1 MNAKI
6 IEKII
11 KEENNSKYKSKYKNL
26 LLAQKL
32 IDIELPRIINNAC
45 SLLESLNMI
54 KVISLLYKM
63 ENISI
68 PKNHIF
74 NKTDLIDNTIKALF
88 NIIKLKEIDSLIF
101 RLNSNFVEKKDFDI
115 AEFRKILL
123 RIKTSFPNSIILL
136 KDYDY
141 SAFNK
146 ECKNE
151 LIKIEVE
158 NNLLEFTSFYD
169 EVIPVIDF
177 FYKTL

>member
-11 KEENNSKYKSKYKNL
+11 KKEENNSKYKSKYKNL

-101 RLNSNFVEKKDFDI
+101 RLNSNFVEKKRF
-115 AEFRKILL
+115 
-123 RIKTSFPNSIILL
+123 
-136 KDYDY
+136 
-141 SAFNK
+141 
-146 ECKNE
+146 
-151 LIKIEVE
+151 
-158 NNLLEFTSFYD
+158 
-169 EVIPVIDF
+169 
-177 FYKTL
+177 

>member
-32 IDIELPRIINNAC
+32 IDVELPRIIDNAC
-45 SLLESLNMI
+45 SILENLNMI

-123 RIKTSFPNSIILL
+123 RIKTSFPNSILLL

-151 LIKIEVE
+151 SIKIEVE